1 MGVQLGNL
9 KVLGLR
15 GHVDYCFSFV
25 SCFLLALL
33 TYHFFISYDFIIS
46 VL

>member
-15 GHVDYCFSFV
+15 GYVDYCFSFA
-25 SCFLLALL
+25 SCLLLALL
-33 TYHFFISYDFIIS
+33 TYHFFTSYDFIIS